1 MTEQEYKLQLSAL
14 KATLEI
20 VLIEGEKKAEEISM
34 AYECGMYQGTIKATI
49 THLDYLINAS
59 KSI

>member
-49 THLDYLINAS
+49 THLTELINGP

>member
-14 KATLEI
+14 KTTLEI

-34 AYECGMYQGTIKATI
+34 AYECGMYYGTIKATI
-49 THLDYLINAS
+49 THLTELINAP